1 MKVARRSGLDF
12 RSVAPKRT
20 RTKSQPEAMLPLL
33 TPRLP
38 PTVDRRQ
45 STGEA
50 MVKLFDRIKQG
61 EEERRSFRERRA
73 TPRVNVGLA
82 LEAEAGEERMRLITN
97 DLSTFGLSISGGPT
111 PKKGTKVS
119 LKLFLPDEPATPLQL
134 EAEVLGPLSREGGV
148 RMRFLKPDL
157 EAVRRIHKLVK

>member
-1 MKVARRSGLDF
+1 MSSA
-12 RSVAPKRT
+12 KRP
-20 RTKSQPEAMLPLL
+20 RTKSQTDALLPLL
-33 TPRLP
+33 TPKLP
-38 PTVDRRQ
+38 QTLDRRTN
-45 STGEA
+45 TGEA

-61 EEERRSFRERRA
+61 ESERRNFRDRRA

-82 LEAEAGEERMRLITN
+82 LEAGEGEETMRLVTN

-111 PKKGTKVS
+111 PRKGTKLT
-119 LKLFLPDEPATPLQL
+119 LKLFLPDEPTTPLEL
-134 EAEVLGPLSREGGV
+134 EAEVLGPLGKDGGV

>member
-1 MKVARRSGLDF
+1 M
-12 RSVAPKRT
+12 
-20 RTKSQPEAMLPLL
+20 PLL

-38 PTVDRRQ
+38 QTLDRRTN
-45 STGEA
+45 TGEA

-61 EEERRSFRERRA
+61 ESERRNFRDRRA

-82 LEAEAGEERMRLITN
+82 LEAGSGEETMRLITN
-97 DLSTFGLSISGGPT
+97 DLSTFGLSISGGKT
-111 PKKGTKVS
+111 PKKGTRLT
-119 LKLFLPDEPATPLQL
+119 LKLFLPDEPATPLVL
-134 EAEVLGPLSREGGV
+134 EAEVLGPLGREDGV

>member
-1 MKVARRSGLDF
+1 MSSA
-12 RSVAPKRT
+12 KRP
-20 RTKSQPEAMLPLL
+20 RTKSQTDALLPLL
-33 TPRLP
+33 TPKLP
-38 PTVDRRQ
+38 QTLDRRTN
-45 STGEA
+45 TGEA

-61 EEERRSFRERRA
+61 ESERRNFRDRRA

-82 LEAEAGEERMRLITN
+82 LEAGEGEETMRLVTN

-111 PKKGTKVS
+111 PKKGTKLT
-119 LKLFLPDEPATPLQL
+119 LKLFLPDEPTTPLEL
-134 EAEVLGPLSREGGV
+134 EAEVLGPLGKDGGV